1 MKNKYSVHTSFL
13 HIITIL
19 FFVCGRYN
27 CFSQSIEKKPV
38 TDIFQVMNEVN
49 NLSSLDLWPGFEI
62 QKIPVAVYD
71 SVNTYLFNSSQQPD
85 GFIPLAD
92 KPDVLIYEGQ
102 HPSIRGNSVIRLNDV
117 WIATSIL
124 SNYSRRT
131 AEEYSIRDMA
141 GIIIHEQFHIYQRT
155 NHPDWRQNDGLLLIY
170 PRETIESLFLRRIE
184 KEAFKRAVT
193 ANDINEIANWA
204 NEGLKYRARRLSLI
218 DSTFGL
224 YEKVLQLTEGLSD
237 YIEKTARGVD
247 PLNSSSITNLIA
259 PAGIR
264 EMGYIEGRWIAM
276 ILDKIKPDWKI
287 VIEKGEVNYLEDIL
301 KSITRDYDL
310 KEMFLKKEVD
320 ELRINAENDF
330 SKWELDKK
338 HLLDKFYNEPGY
350 KIEINA
356 SSNPLNI
363 RMFEPLEMEIYDN
376 GNVLHKV
383 FFSAAN
389 NESNLRILNNPC
401 LTIFDRMLRI
411 VKVIITGIKDV
422 PQDNGTE
429 KLLKINSDGLT
440 INLKYS
446 KITINE
452 KNITLEL

>member
-1 MKNKYSVHTSFL
+1 M
-13 HIITIL
+13 
-19 FFVCGRYN
+19 
-27 CFSQSIEKKPV
+27 
-38 TDIFQVMNEVN
+38 
-49 NLSSLDLWPGFEI
+49 
-62 QKIPVAVYD
+62 
-71 SVNTYLFNSSQQPD
+71 
-85 GFIPLAD
+85 
-92 KPDVLIYEGQ
+92 
-102 HPSIRGNSVIRLNDV
+102 
-117 WIATSIL
+117 
-124 SNYSRRT
+124 
-131 AEEYSIRDMA
+131 
-141 GIIIHEQFHIYQRT
+141 
-155 NHPDWRQNDGLLLIY
+155 
-170 PRETIESLFLRRIE
+170 
-184 KEAFKRAVT
+184 
-193 ANDINEIANWA
+193 
-204 NEGLKYRARRLSLI
+204 
-218 DSTFGL
+218 

-247 PLNSSSITNLIA
+247 ALNSSSITNLIA

-276 ILDKIKPDWKI
+276 ILDKTNLDWKT

-310 KEMFLKKEVD
+310 KEMFLKNEVD
-320 ELRINAENDF
+320 ELRIKAENDF
-330 SKWELDKK
+330 SKWELNKK
-338 HLLDKFYNEPGY
+338 HQLDKFYNEPGY

-376 GNVLHKV
+376 GDVLHKV

-389 NESNLRILNNPC
+389 NESNLRILNSPC
-401 LTIFDRMLRI
+401 LTIFDSMLRI
-411 VKVIITGIKDV
+411 VKVIITGIKNV